1 MLGKLLKYET
11 KATARMFL
19 PLYAALLVFAVI
31 NRTFISINSST
42 NVSNTFM
49 NISTGISMFLYV
61 FIIIAIFVLT
71 FVVMIQRFYKNL
83 LTDEGY
89 LMFTLPVKPWLHII
103 SKLMVSIMW
112 DIVSTILTIV
122 SVIILAGNKE
132 MFTGLPQA
140 VRIAMS
146 EIYAEFSIAGYDFI
160 LRIGLMMLLSLIG
173 GTLMIYASIAIGQ
186 LISKHKLLGAFGAF
200 LLLNTASQI
209 IVTTA
214 ISIAAV
220 VKPNTWFITVPP
232 RNMFNLLFTGA
243 TVLNLIFIVVY
254 FIITNYILSH
264 KLNLE

>member
-11 KATARMFL
+11 KATARVFL

-31 NRTFISINSST
+31 NRMFMSINNST
-42 NVSNTFM
+42 NVSNTFV

-89 LMFTLPVKPWLHII
+89 LMFTLPVKPWLHIV

-112 DIVSTILTIV
+112 DIVSVIFTII
-122 SVIILAGNKE
+122 SVLILAGDKE
-132 MFTGLPQA
+132 MFTGFPQA
-140 VRIAMS
+140 IKIAMS
-146 EIYAEFSIAGYDFI
+146 EIYAEFNIAGYDFI
-160 LRIGLMMLLSLIG
+160 LRIGFLMLLSLIV

-214 ISIAAV
+214 ISIAAA
-220 VKPNTWFITVPP
+220 VKPNTWFSTVSPKAIL
-232 RNMFNLLFTGA
+232 NMLFNGGL
-243 TVLNLIFIVVY
+243 VLNLIFAFTY

-264 KLNLE
+264 KLNLD

>member
-11 KATARMFL
+11 KATARVFL

-31 NRTFISINSST
+31 NKIFISINSSSNIT
-42 NVSNTFM
+42 NTFM
-49 NISTGISMFLYV
+49 NISTAISMFLYV

-140 VRIAMS
+140 FNEALS
-146 EIYAEFSIAGYDFI
+146 QIYNELNIHGYTFIFEVALFI
-160 LRIGLMMLLSLIG
+160 LISLIT

-186 LISKHKLLGAFGAF
+186 LITKYKLLGAFGAF
-200 LLLNTASQI
+200 LLLNTATQI
-209 IVTTA
+209 IATVGIMITA
-214 ISIAAV
+214 ATNPEA
-220 VKPNTWFITVPP
+220 WFITLSPKTMV
-232 RNMFNLLFTGA
+232 NMVFGGGI
-243 TVLNLIFIVVY
+243 VVNLIFASIY

>member
-11 KATARMFL
+11 KATARVFF

-31 NRTFISINSST
+31 NKIFISINSSS
-42 NVSNTFM
+42 NVTNTFM
-49 NISTGISMFLYV
+49 NISTGISMFVYV

-112 DIVSTILTIV
+112 DVVSTILTIV

-132 MFTGLPQA
+132 MFTEFPQ
-140 VRIAMS
+140 VFKEAMS
-146 EIYAEFSIAGYDFI
+146 EIFAEFNIHGYDFI
-160 LRIGLMMLLSLIG
+160 FRVALLMLLALIV

-209 IVTTA
+209 IVTSA

-220 VKPNTWFITVPP
+220 IKPDSFFATVTPKD
-232 RNMFNLLFTGA
+232 MLNLVFSGGL
-243 TVLNLIFIVVY
+243 VLNLIFAAIY

>member
-31 NRTFISINSST
+31 NKIFMSINSST
-42 NVSNTFM
+42 NISNTFM
-49 NISTGISMFLYV
+49 NITTSISMFVYV

-89 LMFTLPVKPWLHII
+89 LMLTLPVKPWLHII

-112 DIVSTILTIV
+112 DIVSVIFTII
-122 SVIILAGNKE
+122 SVLILAGDKE
-132 MFTGLPQA
+132 MFTGIPQGFNEA
-140 VRIAMS
+140 LSQIYNELNIQGYVFIFEIAL
-146 EIYAEFSIAGYDFI
+146 I
-160 LRIGLMMLLSLIG
+160 MLISLIT

-186 LISKHKLLGAFGAF
+186 LITKYKLLGAFGAF
-200 LLLNTASQI
+200 LLLNTATQI
-209 IVTTA
+209 IATVC
-214 ISIAAV
+214 ILIAATPTSEIWFT
-220 VKPNTWFITVPP
+220 KLSPNY
-232 RNMFNLLFTGA
+232 MANLILGGGII
-243 TVLNLIFIVVY
+243 VNLIFASIY